1 MQSQD
6 SLLELY
12 VRLSVR
18 IPIQEHHLQ
27 GNAEAFVGTAHWTS
41 DQELTGDWTASEVMH
56 RAVGW
61 RVSADLDDLLV
72 IDRS

>member
-12 VRLSVR
+12 VRLPIR

-27 GNAEAFVGTAHWTS
+27 GDLEAFIGTAYWTR

-56 RAVGW
+56 RAVG
-61 RVSADLDDLLV
+61 RGVSADLDDLL
-72 IDRS
+72 